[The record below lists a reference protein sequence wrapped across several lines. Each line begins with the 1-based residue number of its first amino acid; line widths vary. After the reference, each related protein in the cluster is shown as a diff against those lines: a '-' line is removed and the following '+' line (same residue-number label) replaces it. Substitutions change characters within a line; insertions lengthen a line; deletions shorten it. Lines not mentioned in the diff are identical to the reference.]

1 MLPTTKVT
9 PEKKSGAG
17 PEKYD
22 TDSPDT
28 REQAEELLKQY
39 YKQEKATE
47 TEQAPNKLPKRPR
60 LLSHRLREDGVMI
73 VVDGASGRKL
83 EFEPK
88 DYQANEQEQAEDAEQ
103 EALDAE
109 AEAAEARA
117 QTLVAEEKAK
127 AAKAKAK
134 AAAKSFGPKGATEAA
149 NKKRDAEAK
158 AKAGEQ

>member
-1 MLPTTKVT
+1 MSKTDEVNT
-9 PEKKSGAG
+9 
-17 PEKYD
+17 KYD

-39 YKQEKATE
+39 YKQEKARE
-47 TEQAPNKLPKRPR
+47 TPETQNKLPKRPH
-60 LLSHRLREDGVMI
+60 LLSHRLREDGVMV

-109 AEAAEARA
+109 AEADEARA
-117 QTLVAEEKAK
+117 QALVAEQKAK
-127 AAKAKAK
+127 AAKEKAK
-134 AAAKSFGPKGATEAA
+134 AAAKAAPKTKATP
-149 NKKRDAEAK
+149 
-158 AKAGEQ
+158 KAGE